1 MDEMDKCPKCEG
13 APGGIDIPRHKIVK
27 AAAKAA
33 GRAAA
38 YAVVQNEPAAEAIR
52 AEVGKVIADMVASGE
67 LREVI
72 LASVHSAV
80 TRATDIHAADR
91 IRKLV
96 NVETSDL
103 GPAMRTAL
111 DRQIR
116 KIMDAP

>member
-1 MDEMDKCPKCEG
+1 MDAITDGLE
-13 APGGIDIPRHKIVK
+13 IPRRKIIK

-52 AEVGKVIADMVASGE
+52 AEVGKLLAEMVASGE

-72 LASVHSAV
+72 LAAVKDAV
-80 TRATDIHAADR
+80 TRATDMHAASH

-96 NVETSDL
+96 DVETADL

-111 DRQIR
+111 ERQIR
-116 KIMDAP
+116 KLMEGT